1 MQSKTSSSDF
11 FNKTLYK
18 KNRKRFWP
26 IWVGYSFLIFW
37 MLCAMTY
44 LSLHMSFFGVG
55 RDQLYKSTISFLYG
69 EAVHSCFW
77 PALIFSLFTALAV
90 FSYLGNERSCYYF
103 HSLPMT
109 RGQLFANGFISGF
122 SMMFVPNVALYLFTN
137 MFCLTD
143 GLNAIKA
150 LSVWLL
156 VITVEELFFFS
167 FAALCMIVFG
177 NNLATPVMYTIF
189 VFFTEGMQLL
199 INGMYSMLFFGST
212 SSIIEIPN
220 KNPLGIISP
229 LRFFRSFSFYA
240 SEDLAKKGIYDCY
253 RATDYQFV
261 MIMITA
267 SVVSVLFIAL
277 AVFLYNRRKSEH
289 SGDVVAIESLR
300 PVFRWGFGICFAILF
315 TTLIEETLMSSIEFT
330 TKLIITTFF
339 LLMIFGVIAY
349 IAAEMIIKKS
359 FRVFKGLGVRFGVY
373 VAFLALVS
381 CVLLFAGDRVTKYV
395 PERNEVKEF
404 KLFIN
409 GYTYE
414 FTDAEDIDILSDLH
428 KNIVE
433 QKEAILEHSMKK
445 TYGYNVNMTFAYVLD
460 NGRSVRR
467 AYGVPNDH
475 EVMKKMTSFL
485 AANAVRLIFGDP
497 ATEKYST
504 CEVVLPQKDFSYDYR
519 SFYDAQIN
527 ELVKALVKDYESG
540 YISLE
545 EMAPD
550 FLRLYIASSIEPGET
565 YRIELTRKYDPDDE
579 YSYGSYHVVY
589 FNKYCINTME
599 YLRRYIN
606 FDNYF

>member
-11 FNKTLYK
+11 FNKTLFK

-26 IWVGYSFLIFW
+26 IWVGYTFLIFW
-37 MLCAMTY
+37 MLCAITY
-44 LSLHMSFFGVG
+44 LTLHMGFFGVSK
-55 RDQLYKSTISFLYG
+55 DTLFQNTISSIYRD
-69 EAVHSCFW
+69 AVYNCFW

-109 RGQLFANGFISGF
+109 RNQLLSNGFISGLA
-122 SMMFVPNVALYLFTN
+122 MMFIPNVALYLFTN
-137 MFCLTD
+137 LFCLTD

-167 FAALCMIVFG
+167 LAALCMIVFG

-189 VFFTEGMQLL
+189 VFFAEGMQLL

-212 SSIIEIPN
+212 SSLVKIPD

-240 SEDLAKKGIYDCY
+240 SEGLAKKGIYDCY
-253 RATDYQFV
+253 QATDYRFV

-267 SVVSVLFIAL
+267 TVVSAIFIAL

-289 SGDVVAIESLR
+289 AGDVVAIESLR

-330 TKLIITTFF
+330 TKLIVTTFF

-359 FRVFKGLGVRFGVY
+359 FRVFRGLGVKFGVY
-373 VAFLALVS
+373 IAFLALVS
-381 CVLLFAGDRVTKYV
+381 CILLFAGDRVTKYV
-395 PERNEVKEF
+395 PDRNEVKDF
-404 KLFIN
+404 KLLIN
-409 GYTYE
+409 GYVYD
-414 FTDAEDIDILSDLH
+414 FTDAADIDILSDLH

-433 QKEAILEHSMKK
+433 QKEDIIDHSMQDR
-445 TYGYNVNMTFAYVLD
+445 YGYNINMTFAYELN
-460 NGRSVRR
+460 NGKMLRR
-467 AYGVPNDH
+467 AYAIPDDH
-475 EVMKKMTSFL
+475 DLMKKMSSFL

-504 CEVVLPQKDFSYDYR
+504 CEVVLPEKDFSYDYR
-519 SFYDAQIN
+519 SFYGSQIN

-540 YISLE
+540 YISLA

-550 FLRLYIASSIEPGET
+550 YLRLYITSSASVGET
-565 YRIELTRKYDPDDE
+565 YRIELTRKYNPEDE
-579 YSYGSYHVVY
+579 YSYGSYHVLY

-606 FDNYF
+606 FENYY

>member
-11 FNKTLYK
+11 FNKTLFH

-26 IWVGYSFLIFW
+26 IWVGYTFLIFW
-37 MLCAMTY
+37 MLCAITY
-44 LSLHMSFFGVG
+44 LTLHMGFFGVSK
-55 RDQLYKSTISFLYG
+55 DTLFQNTISSIYRD
-69 EAVHSCFW
+69 AVYNCFW

-109 RGQLFANGFISGF
+109 RNQLLSNGFISGLA
-122 SMMFVPNVALYLFTN
+122 MMFIPNVALYLLTN
-137 MFCLTD
+137 LFCLTD

-156 VITVEELFFFS
+156 VITVEELYFFS
-167 FAALCMIVFG
+167 FAALCMIIFG

-189 VFFTEGMQLL
+189 VFFAEGMQLL
-199 INGMYSMLFFGST
+199 INGMYSMLFFGS
-212 SSIIEIPN
+212 SSSLVIIPS

-240 SEDLAKKGIYDCY
+240 DENLAKAGRYDCY
-253 RATDYQFV
+253 RAFDAQFLMV
-261 MIMITA
+261 MITA
-267 SVVSVLFIAL
+267 VVVSALFIVA

-289 SGDVVAIESLR
+289 AGDVVAIESLR

-330 TKLIITTFF
+330 TKLIVTTFF

-359 FRVFKGLGVRFGVY
+359 FRVFKGLGMKFGVY

-381 CVLLFAGDRVTKYV
+381 CILLFAGDRVTKYV
-395 PERNEVKEF
+395 PDSNDVKEF
-404 KLFIN
+404 TLSIN
-409 GYTYE
+409 GYNYD
-414 FTDAEDIDILSDLH
+414 FTDAEDIKFLTDLH
-428 KNIVE
+428 RNIVE
-433 QKEAILEHSMKK
+433 EKEDIIDYEMRYRYDYSD
-445 TYGYNVNMTFAYVLD
+445 NMTFFYKLNSGKTTKRIYRIPEEHV
-460 NGRSVRR
+460 
-467 AYGVPNDH
+467 
-475 EVMKKMTSFL
+475 VMKRMSGFL
-485 AANAVRLIFGDP
+485 TENAVKLIFGDP
-497 ATEKYST
+497 ATENYNT
-504 CEVVLPQKDFSYDYR
+504 CEIVLQEKDFSYDYR
-519 SFYDAQIN
+519 SFYGVQIN
-527 ELVKALVKDYESG
+527 EIVKALVKDYESG

-550 FLRLYIASSIEPGET
+550 YLKMYITSSASVGET
-565 YRIELTRKYDPDDE
+565 YRIELTRKYNPEDE
-579 YSYGSYHVVY
+579 YSYGSYHVLY

-606 FDNYF
+606 FENYY